1 MNKLVHMLLGSLLG
15 LAGLLAGPAQAAPGL
30 SPFARLPVGASDVV
44 KVEVVCDRNG
54 CYDTYRR
61 PPPPPGWDDGY
72 RRPPP
77 PPIYRRPPPPPG
89 WDDGYRRP
97 PPPPTYRRPP
107 PPPGWD
113 DGYRRPPPPPIYRRP
128 PPPPPPVYG
137 GRRSSR
143 HIEWCLNRYRSYNP
157 QTNRFLST
165 DGYFK
170 VCRSP
175 YN

>member
-1 MNKLVHMLLGSLLG
+1 MNKLAHMLFGSLLG
-15 LAGLLAGPAQAAPGL
+15 LAGLVAGPAAAAGPAPAMKLVAG
-30 SPFARLPVGASDVV
+30 PSDVV
-44 KVEVVCDRNG
+44 NVEVVCDRYG
-54 CYDTYRR
+54 CYDSHRRRPPPGWDDGYRR

-77 PPIYRRPPPPPG
+77 PPPPIYRRPPPPPPVW

-97 PPPPTYRRPP
+97 P
-107 PPPGWD
+107 
-113 DGYRRPPPPPIYRRP
+113 PPPPPIYRRP

-137 GRRSSR
+137 GRNWSR
-143 HIEWCLNRYRSYNP
+143 HVEWCLNRYRSYNP

-165 DGYFK
+165 SGYFK

-175 YN
+175 YY